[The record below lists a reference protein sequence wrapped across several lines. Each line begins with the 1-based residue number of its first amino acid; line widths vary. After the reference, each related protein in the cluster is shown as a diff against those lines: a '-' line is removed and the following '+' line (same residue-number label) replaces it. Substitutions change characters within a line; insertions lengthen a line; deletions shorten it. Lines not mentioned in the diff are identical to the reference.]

1 MQLRRVIAKARR
13 GRLFGQGLA
22 LALVLTSCFVPLAGA
37 EASGTDTGRREGI
50 EVGSISTLDLDAVR
64 RIIDASD
71 DAGAPS
77 ATVKRALGLE
87 ESVKTALEYN
97 LDIQI
102 IDTGVQAGELE
113 IDKQK
118 SRFHPTGIVEG
129 GATGTKFGVDN
140 LEGILLV
147 APQNYRL
154 PQFSDSQKVG
164 AFVNQEVGTG
174 GDVTVGLGYSRTFRD
189 EFLESVTPGGAS
201 GNVQTTQEIAGFSIS
216 LRQPLLKGGRI
227 YVARREILNAE
238 YDDQM
243 NRADLR
249 AQMLK
254 VTAETKTAYYQVVR
268 ALRQI
273 EVVEQ
278 ALARDQELIDSSQAL
293 FDAGRVSKVDVLSAD
308 ISLSNNKARLA
319 STHAQHETAQNGLRS
334 VLGLPVNVEIEI
346 LDRTI
351 PFHPVRIELDQWIRT
366 ALDNRPEI
374 MRLRTEL
381 EKSELATRVSKNARL
396 PTLDVEGGYDQG
408 ADWKSY
414 NWNAGLTFRYQLG
427 NVGGKSQYKQAR
439 LQNVKLNHELARKK
453 RDVELEVREIEIRLR
468 ESVQR
473 LKNITIGVQS
483 ARAKG
488 EIARGR
494 FEMGLANNLD
504 ITNADEELVQAE
516 SALLEALVDYA
527 SNLAE
532 LEARIGGQL

>member
-1 MQLRRVIAKARR
+1 VAS
-13 GRLFGQGLA
+13 A
-22 LALVLTSCFVPLAGA
+22 LALTPAQAEEPGLEIGA
-37 EASGTDTGRREGI
+37 IGD
-50 EVGSISTLDLDAVR
+50 VDLDAMR
-64 RIIDASD
+64 RVIDASD
-71 DAGAPS
+71 DVGPPVAVETRPLSLEGALK
-77 ATVKRALGLE
+77 V
-87 ESVKTALEYN
+87 ALEHN
-97 LDIQI
+97 LRLQI
-102 IDTGVQAGELE
+102 FALEVDAGSQE
-113 IDKQK
+113 IRAAKAK
-118 SRFHPTGIVEG
+118 FHPSVAAEGGGSGSTTARDVEEDEDRNSQRVEG
-129 GATGTKFGVDN
+129 FIQQEVPTGGQV
-140 LEGILLV
+140 
-147 APQNYRL
+147 R
-154 PQFSDSQKVG
+154 VG
-164 AFVNQEVGTG
+164 AGYRRNFSNLNAEDPINDPNIERT
-174 GDVTVGLGYSRTFRD
+174 TELAGLAI
-189 EFLESVTPGGAS
+189 E
-201 GNVQTTQEIAGFSIS
+201 
-216 LRQPLLKGGRI
+216 LRQPLLKGGRT
-227 YVARREILNAE
+227 YVARREILFAG
-238 YDDQM
+238 YDDEI
-243 NRADLR
+243 NRAELNK
-249 AQMLK
+249 QVLS
-254 VTAETKTAYYQVVR
+254 VTAETKAAYYNVVR
-268 ALRQI
+268 ARRQVEVI
-273 EVVEQ
+273 EK
-278 ALARDQELIDSSQAL
+278 ALKRDDELVSASRAL

-483 ARAKG
+483 ARSKG

-494 FEMGLANNLD
+494 FEMGLASNLD